1 MWQQT
6 CFSLPTLLHIS
17 IAWARRETSHTCSI
31 VSQLSFAIVFWTC
44 CLVFSG
50 SLMLLVWGVSAT
62 ILGFAFSC
70 NLRYS
75 AQIGLYIQ
83 CKQYTQYIVQT
94 LHKVHIECI
103 VHIVDQGLT
112 DTTKIWQCIQY
123 SPQYT
128 KNTQYT
134 QSTQYTI
141 HSTQLWHR
149 KYFYVYLFTQLIKS
163 NIDFQPAN
171 WRFIGSQV

>member
-1 MWQQT
+1 MTVNKFRKIPILCAGSSSQKLHIYGSFRSCVKMQQQT
-6 CFSLPTLLHIS
+6 CFSLPTLLHNLLP
-17 IAWARRETSHTCSI
+17 RLDVTSHTCSI

-83 CKQYTQYIVQT
+83 CKQYPQYALQNLQST
-94 LHKVHIECI
+94 HNRHKTHSR
-103 VHIVDQGLT
+103 HT
-112 DTTKIWQCIQY
+112 DTTKI
-123 SPQYT
+123 
-128 KNTQYT
+128 
-134 QSTQYTI
+134 
-141 HSTQLWHR
+141 
-149 KYFYVYLFTQLIKS
+149 
-163 NIDFQPAN
+163 
-171 WRFIGSQV
+171 